1 MSGTIGVYIDHFKGQ
16 ALPVSWEGVALAR
29 RLADERGGT
38 VRAFVLGEGI
48 GDLAAEAIRYGAD
61 TVHAADD
68 PALTDYRPEPYA
80 DVIAAQAADAEIL
93 LFPTTT
99 RGRELAGLAAIDLKT
114 GAITDVTA
122 LDTSASL
129 SAGMDGDRVVATK
142 PVYAGKLLAKVVC
155 SGSPQ
160 IVTLRARAFP
170 NGIEDAGRTGEV
182 VAVDTVAADA
192 GTRVTGYSETASGVS
207 LTDAGIIV
215 SGGRG
220 VANNPKLDPPAELDD
235 KEKEIWK
242 AHQGFKLVGDLAA
255 VLGAAVGASRAAV
268 DAGYIPYDH
277 QVGQTGKVVSPD
289 LYIAAGISGAIQHQA
304 GMRTSK
310 VIVAINKDAD
320 APIFKLARFGVVGDL
335 YEILPALTEAFRE
348 RLK

>member
-1 MSGTIGVYIDHFKGQ
+1 MSATITVFVDQFKGK
-16 ALPVSWEGVALAR
+16 ALPVSWEAVALAR
-29 RLADERGGT
+29 SLADRLGGS
-38 VRAFVLGEGI
+38 VRALVLGEGI
-48 GDLAAEAIRYGAD
+48 AEVAGEAIRYGAD
-61 TVHAADD
+61 QVIAADD
-68 PALTDYRPEPYA
+68 AALADYRPESYA
-80 DVIAAQAADAEIL
+80 DVIAAQVGDAAYL

-99 RGRELAGLAAIDLKT
+99 RGRELAGLAAIDLDT

-122 LDTSASL
+122 LDL
-129 SAGMDGDRVVATK
+129 EGDRVVATK

-155 SGSPQ
+155 SGTPQ

-170 NGIEDAGRTGEV
+170 KPEADPGRSGDIV
-182 VAVDTVAADA
+182 TVSAA
-192 GTRVTGYSETASGVS
+192 GTGVTTVTGYSESDGGVS

-220 VANNPKLDPPAELDD
+220 VSNNPKLEPPAGMDD
-235 KEKEIWK
+235 KEAEIWR

-255 VLGAAVGASRAAV
+255 VLGGAVGASRAAV

-310 VIVAINKDAD
+310 IIVAINKDAD
-320 APIFKLARFGVVGDL
+320 APIFKLARYGVVGDL
-335 YEILPALTEAFRE
+335 YDILPALTAAFRE
-348 RLK
+348 RLG

>member
-1 MSGTIGVYIDHFKGQ
+1 MTGKILVYIDHFKGQ
-16 ALPVSWEGVALAR
+16 ALPASWEALGVGR
-29 RLADERGGT
+29 RLAGQRGGT
-38 VRAFVLGEGI
+38 VSALVLGAGI
-48 GDLAAEAIRYGAD
+48 DALAAEALTYGAD
-61 TVHAADD
+61 RVLAADN
-68 PALTDYRPEPYA
+68 PALADYRAEPYA
-80 DVIAAQAADAEIL
+80 DVIAAQAADADVI

-99 RGRELAGLAAIDLKT
+99 RGRELSGLAAIDLKT

-122 LDTSASL
+122 LDT
-129 SAGMDGDRVVATK
+129 DGDRVVATK
-142 PVYAGKLLAKVVC
+142 PVYAGKLLARVVC
-155 SGSPQ
+155 SASPQ

-170 NGIEDAGRTGEV
+170 KGEADAGRTGEV
-182 VAVDTVAADA
+182 VPVDA
-192 GTRVTGYSETASGVS
+192 GGLSAGTQVTRYGETESGVS

-220 VANNPKLDPPAELDD
+220 VSNNPKLEPPADLDD

-310 VIVAINKDAD
+310 VIVAVNKDKD
-320 APIFKLARFGVVGDL
+320 APIFKLAR
-335 YEILPALTEAFRE
+335 
-348 RLK
+348 

>member
-1 MSGTIGVYIDHFKGQ
+1 MAGTIIVYIDHFKGK
-16 ALPVSWEGVALAR
+16 AFPASWEAVGVAR
-29 RLADERGGT
+29 RLAGEGGGT
-38 VRAFVLGEGI
+38 VRALVLGEGI
-48 GDLAAEAIRYGAD
+48 GDLAQEAIRYGAD
-61 TVHAADD
+61 AVHAADA
-68 PALTDYRPEPYA
+68 PALADYRPEPYA
-80 DVIAAQAADAEIL
+80 DVIAAQAADAGLL

-122 LDTSASL
+122 LET
-129 SAGMDGDRVVATK
+129 DGDRVVATK
-142 PVYAGKLLAKVVC
+142 PIYAGKLLAKAVC
-155 SGSPQ
+155 SGTPQ

-170 NGIEDAGRTGEV
+170 KGVEDAGRTGEV
-182 VAVDTVAADA
+182 VPVDA
-192 GTRVTGYSETASGVS
+192 GAAETATQVTGYGETAGGVS

-220 VANNPKLDPPAELDD
+220 VSNNPKLEPPADLDD

-242 AHQGFKLVGDLAA
+242 AHQGFKLVGDLAS

-277 QVGQTGKVVSPD
+277 QVGQTGKVVAPD

-335 YEILPALTEAFRE
+335 YDILPALTEAFRG
-348 RLK
+348 RLG

>member
-1 MSGTIGVYIDHFKGQ
+1 MGETIAVYVDHFKGK
-16 ALPVSWEGVALAR
+16 ALPASWEAVGQAR
-29 RLADERGGT
+29 RLADDGGSS
-38 VRAFVLGEGI
+38 VIALAIGSGI

-61 TVHAADD
+61 RVHTADD
-68 PALTDYRPEPYA
+68 PALADYRPEPYA
-80 DVIAAQAADAEIL
+80 DVIAAQAADAGIL

-122 LDTSASL
+122 LEK
-129 SAGMDGDRVVATK
+129 DGDRVVATK
-142 PVYAGKLLAKVVC
+142 PVYAGKLLAKAVC
-155 SGSPQ
+155 SGKPQ

-170 NGIEDAGRTGEV
+170 KGVEDAGRTGEV
-182 VAVDTVAADA
+182 VPVAA
-192 GTRVTGYSETASGVS
+192 GSVESPTRVTGYGESGGGVG
-207 LTDAGIIV
+207 LTDAGIII

-220 VANNPKLDPPAELDD
+220 VSNNPNLVPPAELDE
-235 KEKEIWK
+235 KAKEIWK

-268 DAGYIPYDH
+268 DAGYIPYTH
-277 QVGQTGKVVSPD
+277 QVGQTGKVVAPD
-289 LYIAAGISGAIQHQA
+289 LYIAVGISGAIQHQA